1 MDEARQIY
9 MELAMAPALER
20 VGGGEALPRGA

>member
-20 VGGGEALPRGA
+20 TGGGEALPRGA